1 MSDPISWPTTLPGHV
16 RREGYEE
23 APAMRFASFASD
35 AGPPIER
42 PKGTMRMTDTAFP
55 FIMTAAQVEIFEDF
69 VADDL
74 AHGTLPFLI
83 EHPRRGVQVSVRM
96 TGEPRYT
103 IRVFAALEWLVF
115 FRARVIG

>member
-1 MSDPISWPTTLPGHV
+1 
-16 RREGYEE
+16 
-23 APAMRFASFASD
+23 MRFASFASD

-42 PKGTMRMTDTAFP
+42 PKGTLRMADTAFP
-55 FIMTAAQVEIFEDF
+55 FIMTAAQVAIFEEF

-83 EHPRRGVQVSVRM
+83 EHPRRRCQVTVRM

-103 IRVFAALEWLVF
+103 IRVFASLEWLVS